1 MKDLP
6 DVLVATDNEVCE
18 SVRSNLDLFL
28 EADGHHGGLDLL
40 DARLLEPQVEAVVGQ
55 VPDLGVIPVVAHAH
69 DGNLGAFH
77 QLRSKQLDNNNRC
90 SKLLWWAHT

>member
-6 DVLVATDNEVCE
+6 NVLVATDNEVCE
-18 SVRSNLDLFL
+18 SVGSDLDLLL

-55 VPDLGVIPVVAHAH
+55 VADLLVVAVVAHAH
-69 DGNLGAFH
+69 DGDLGALH
-77 QLRSKQLDNNNRC
+77 QLKFKKR
-90 SKLLWWAHT
+90 